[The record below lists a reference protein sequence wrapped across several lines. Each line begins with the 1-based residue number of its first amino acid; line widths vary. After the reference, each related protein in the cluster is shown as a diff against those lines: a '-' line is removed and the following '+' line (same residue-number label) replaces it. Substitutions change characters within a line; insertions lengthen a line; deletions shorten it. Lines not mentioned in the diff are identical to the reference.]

1 MSTAAKPLLD
11 RAAILGADD
20 REYELVDVPQWG
32 GTVRVRALS
41 GTDRD
46 RYLQS
51 LYEVADDGSGNFKV
65 SSGAS
70 TARRSDWSR
79 CRSLTRKASPSS
91 AMRMS
96 RPSPRRTAP
105 PSDGSTRSPL
115 ACRAYRRA
123 REEAKRDLKAA
134 RNGSSGSA

>member
-65 SSGAS
+65 SSV
-70 TARRSDWSR
+70 R
-79 CRSLTRKASPSS
+79 L
-91 AMRMS
+91 
-96 RPSPRRTAP
+96 
-105 PSDGSTRSPL
+105 DGSSIRLVAMSIVDGEGQPIFSNEDVAALAEKNGAAIGRLNEVATRLSGL
-115 ACRAYRRA
+115 QKST
-123 REEAKRDLKAA
+123 EEAKRDLKAA
-134 RNGSSGSA
+134 RNGSSGTA